1 MIENKKLMETK
12 SMSTVAIIM
21 TTYNGEKYVKEQIDS
36 ILVSN
41 YQDFELFICDDGSN
55 DNTVAL
61 MRPYEQQYPDKVHV
75 FQNEKNLGLVRN
87 FLQALS
93 LTTMD
98 YVMFCDQDDVWTANK
113 IGITLKRMRNLEA
126 QTGKGTPLA
135 VFTDATVVDQN
146 LMELQ
151 SSFFESNHLE
161 PKNTDLAHLLM
172 ENKLIGCTVMVNA
185 AVRKVLQSNRL
196 PQDAKYHD
204 WWVALIAASFGK
216 IAFVKESTLLYRQHE
231 KNMVGGA
238 DFISYIKNRL
248 QNLQHQKEAIR
259 ALERQASEFVHL
271 YGEQLSAE
279 KRMIIQTFAE
289 LNEAGFLQK
298 RHLIL
303 KNQYLKTG
311 LIRNIGL
318 FIII

>member
-1 MIENKKLMETK
+1 METK
-12 SMSTVAIIM
+12 RMSTVAIIM

-41 YQDFELFICDDGSN
+41 YQDFELFIYDDGSN

-61 MRPYEQQYPDKVHV
+61 MKPYEQQYPDKVHV

-87 FLQALS
+87 FLHALS

-98 YVMFCDQDDVWTANK
+98 YVMFCDQDDVWRANK
-113 IGITLKRMRNLEA
+113 IGITLKRLRNLEA
-126 QTGKGTPLA
+126 QTGKDTPLA
-135 VFTDATVVDQN
+135 VFTDASVVDQN

-172 ENKLIGCTVMVNA
+172 ENKLIGCTVMINA

-231 KNMVGGA
+231 NNMVGGA

>member
-41 YQDFELFICDDGSN
+41 YQDFELFIYDDGSN